1 MKYNY
6 VIFGKNS
13 TIAFCINF
21 VILDTMIIF
30 QLSKR
35 VVKEMQDLFC
45 GKAAVGENNKNID
58 KKKIENKRLNEKSKA
73 KLSTENE
80 KLLREEYIDGMKG
93 LACLFVLLGHFT
105 GIYKYAENFSTID
118 SWFMRMLTNGPL
130 SFFSAESY
138 WMQLFLVISGYL
150 TIRYNPPK
158 TCKAFFKKCVKRVFR
173 LAIPVAGTAVFVLAL
188 QNTIGFYN
196 FKIQNIIQNTWITRL
211 YGTTLTVTDA
221 IKEPFEV
228 LFMGIC
234 KFNSPFW
241 CLRDML
247 IAALLI
253 YLVTWICK
261 TIKMRGCALGIL
273 MLAAILMHREV
284 IVACL
289 LGSAVGLL
297 RSQTVILKIPS
308 VIAVCGIFAPIAA
321 FFSHNLF
328 VMDIGF
334 AFYLM
339 SVPFVSCV
347 KQFWEKTVV
356 KKIGSISFGIYALH
370 WPVTNSFGMGLIYG
384 LSDALNPAVLMALSL
399 AVILIVTFLLA
410 VLFKVTIER
419 LTSIVCRN
427 IAEI

>member
-1 MKYNY
+1 M
-6 VIFGKNS
+6 
-13 TIAFCINF
+13 
-21 VILDTMIIF
+21 D
-30 QLSKR
+30 
-35 VVKEMQDLFC
+35 
-45 GKAAVGENNKNID
+45 
-58 KKKIENKRLNEKSKA
+58 KKIENKGLNEKNKD
-73 KLSTENE
+73 KLSAENE

-93 LACLFVLLGHFT
+93 MACLFVLLGHFT
-105 GIYKYAENFSTID
+105 GIYKYAEDFSAID

-158 TCKAFFKKCVKRVFR
+158 TCKAFFFKCLKRFFR

-196 FKIQNIIQNTWITRL
+196 FRIQDIIQNAWITRL
-211 YGTTLTVTDA
+211 YETPLTMTDA

-228 LFMGIC
+228 LFRGIC

-247 IAALLI
+247 IASLLI
-253 YLVTWICK
+253 YLVGWSCK
-261 TIKMRGCALGIL
+261 TIKRKGCAIGIL
-273 MLAAILMHREV
+273 MLVAIMMRREV

-289 LGSAVGLL
+289 LGSAVGLF
-297 RSQTVILKIPS
+297 RSQTVTLKIPKM
-308 VIAVCGIFAPIAA
+308 IAVCGIFAPVAA

-339 SVPFVSCV
+339 SVPFVPCV
-347 KQFWEKTVV
+347 KKFWEKSVV

-370 WPVTNSFGMGLIYG
+370 WPVTNSFGFGLIYG
-384 LSDALNPAVLMALSL
+384 LSEALNPAVLMALSL

-419 LTSIVCRN
+419 LTSIVCR
-427 IAEI
+427 ILF

>member
-1 MKYNY
+1 M
-6 VIFGKNS
+6 IFGKNS

-58 KKKIENKRLNEKSKA
+58 TKKVENKRLNEKNKD
-73 KLSTENE
+73 KLLAENE

-105 GIYKYAENFSTID
+105 GIYKYAENFSAID

-158 TCKAFFKKCVKRVFR
+158 TCKAFLKKCVKRVFR

-211 YGTTLTVTDA
+211 YGITLTVTDA

-261 TIKMRGCALGIL
+261 TIKMRGCAIGIL
-273 MLAAILMHREV
+273 MLAAILTHREV

-289 LGSAVGLL
+289 WGSAVGLL
-297 RSQTVILKIPS
+297 RSQTAILKIPN
-308 VIAVCGIFAPIAA
+308 VLYVAYLLRLQH
-321 FFSHNLF
+321 FFRT
-328 VMDIGF
+328 I
-334 AFYLM
+334 YL
-339 SVPFVSCV
+339 
-347 KQFWEKTVV
+347 
-356 KKIGSISFGIYALH
+356 
-370 WPVTNSFGMGLIYG
+370 
-384 LSDALNPAVLMALSL
+384 
-399 AVILIVTFLLA
+399 
-410 VLFKVTIER
+410 
-419 LTSIVCRN
+419 
-427 IAEI
+427 